1 MLAPTPSLKPIPEL
15 QRTPSANGTGSAAST
30 APTTP
35 GGTGITAPM
44 MQPYRAPAIGT
55 PAPSLAPMSGNGT
68 GGTSTTDS
76 NGMPV
81 LPGGGPNPTTGA
93 FPKLLEP
100 TGHTTSWQ
108 HTTGWH
114 PSQLARPT
122 GYPTAALPG
131 RVQ

>member
-1 MLAPTPSLKPIPEL
+1 M
-15 QRTPSANGTGSAAST
+15 
-30 APTTP
+30 
-35 GGTGITAPM
+35 GITAPM
-44 MQPYRAPAIGT
+44 MQPYRVPANGT
-55 PAPSLAPMSGNGT
+55 PAPSLAPMSGNGAS
-68 GGTSTTDS
+68 GTSTTGS

-100 TGHTTSWQ
+100 TGHTTSWRP
-108 HTTGWH
+108 TTGWH
-114 PSQLARPT
+114 PSQMARPT